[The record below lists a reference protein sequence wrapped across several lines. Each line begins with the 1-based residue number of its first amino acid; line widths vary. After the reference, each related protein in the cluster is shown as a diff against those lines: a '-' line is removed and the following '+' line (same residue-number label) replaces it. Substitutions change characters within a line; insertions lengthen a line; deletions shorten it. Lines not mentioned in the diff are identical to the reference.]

1 MPGRIAVTAATFV
14 LALAIATAGRAQGV
28 PSGQAAAGPAVNGA
42 DLFRTYCA
50 ACHGREAKGD
60 GPVASSLRKPPPDL
74 TLFARRNGG
83 TFAADVVYRIID
95 GRSPVPGHGGGDMP
109 VWGDAFSRTR
119 EGATEDAVKTRIDAL
134 VSFLR
139 AIQARPA
146 P

>member
-1 MPGRIAVTAATFV
+1 MPGRLAVTAGATV
-14 LALAIATAGRAQGV
+14 LAWLIATAAAAQDAQ
-28 PSGQAAAGPAVNGA
+28 SGQAAAGQAVNGA

-74 TLFARRNGG
+74 SLIAQRSGG
-83 TFAADVVYRIID
+83 TFAPEIVYRIVD
-95 GRSPVPGHGGGDMP
+95 GRTPVPGHGGGDMP
-109 VWGDAFSRTR
+109 VWGDAFSRAR

-139 AIQARPA
+139 SIQARPA